1 MHNAIDLNYGDSDP
15 LALQANSF
23 LIIEYGDDH
32 KHAENRPLRRSK
44 RQQNEMQKVEVK
56 APAVKV
62 QDTNPAE
69 VMPETLFPIT
79 KRMRERI
86 KRMKQRMLVTLK
98 LSTDQLE
105 ERRRKRAKQ
114 TRESRQRAARADA
127 AYRRKETDKKIA
139 RTKTQREMETAE
151 QMAMRMAK
159 KREEGRRYLAK
170 RRQTE
175 TPEQKAARQEYQ
187 RLYSKSRKPIKFL

>member
-1 MHNAIDLNYGDSDP
+1 MHNAADLNYGDSDP

-23 LIIEYGDDH
+23 LIIEHGDDEDH
-32 KHAENRPLRRSK
+32 KHAANRPLRRSK
-44 RQQNEMQKVEVK
+44 RQQNEMQKIK

-69 VMPETLFPIT
+69 VMPESLFPIT

-86 KRMKQRMLVTLK
+86 KRMKQRMLATLK

-114 TRESRQRAARADA
+114 TRQSRQRAARADA
-127 AYRRKETDKKIA
+127 DYRRKETDKKIA

-187 RLYSKSRKPIKFL
+187 RLYNESRKPIKFL